1 VIIHAVTDLMS
12 HPRQLFIFWRVQPVE
27 AIIFLAAVFITI
39 FTNIENG
46 IYVAIATSAALLLY
60 RIARPRG
67 QFLGRLRLSDGQTT
81 KEVFVPLDR
90 RTINPDVKIRNP
102 PLGVIIYRFSESFTY
117 PNSSTQC
124 DIIVDEVKRITK
136 RGKANAFPTLGDRPW
151 NGVYISSITS
161 ASCANIK

>member
-1 VIIHAVTDLMS
+1 M
-12 HPRQLFIFWRVQPVE
+12 QPLE

-46 IYVAIATSAALLLY
+46 IYVAMATSAALLLY

-67 QFLGRLRLSDGQTT
+67 QFLGKLRLSDGRG
-81 KEVFVPLDR
+81 VRDVYVPIDR

-102 PLGVIIYRFSESFTY
+102 PPGVIIYRFSESFTY

-124 DIIVDEVKRITK
+124 DTIVDEIKRVTK

-151 NGVYISSITS
+151 NGMTVRFLHLYW
-161 ASCANIK
+161 C